1 MKKSKPNRMS
11 YLLLVLP
18 FLFSNPII
26 AASLKGTADG
36 LGNEAVKIGLA
47 LGIFA
52 LAVAGTYLALGK
64 QEGGQK
70 VTLAVVG
77 ILVILLSPSIV
88 STLRGITGGGAA

>member
-1 MKKSKPNRMS
+1 MKQIK
-11 YLLLVLP
+11 YLPLVVP
-18 FLFSNPII
+18 FIFSNFAI

-36 LGNEAVKIGLA
+36 LGNEAVKIGLS

-77 ILVILLSPSIV
+77 IIVVLLAPTIV
-88 STLRGITGGGAA
+88 TTLRGVTGGGI